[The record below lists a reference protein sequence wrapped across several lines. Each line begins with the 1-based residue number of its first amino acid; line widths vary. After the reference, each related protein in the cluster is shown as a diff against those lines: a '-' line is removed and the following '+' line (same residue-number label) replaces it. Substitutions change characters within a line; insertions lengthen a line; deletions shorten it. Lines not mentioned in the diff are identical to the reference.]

1 MIEGP
6 DGWMMTPEGGLL
18 HVEHRVGVVADLHL
32 GYEWARGSGGDCL
45 PAHSLAETIEGL
57 GSMIGRA
64 AIDRLIV
71 AGDLV
76 ESARP
81 CPRTS
86 ADIRRLTD
94 WLGTKGVTL
103 ILIRGN
109 HDPQKVGNFP
119 LSLEIGGWTISHGHR
134 PVGGTRSIIGHHHPV
149 LRAGGITAPCFV
161 AGPRL
166 IALPAFTKN
175 AAGLPI
181 GSAGMPR
188 GWMADANRCVASL
201 GGEVLDFGPVPDL
214 VRKIGGMVVA

>member
-6 DGWMMTPEGGLL
+6 DGWIMTPEGGLL

-32 GYEWARGSGGDCL
+32 GYEWARGAGGDCL
-45 PAHSLAETIEGL
+45 PAHSLRETIDTL
-57 GSMIGRA
+57 DAMIGRVA
-64 AIDRLIV
+64 VDRLVV

-76 ESARP
+76 ESAKP
-81 CPRTS
+81 CSRTS
-86 ADIRRLTD
+86 ADVRQLSG
-94 WLGTKGVTL
+94 WLKVRGISL
-103 ILIRGN
+103 ILVRGN
-109 HDPQKVGNFP
+109 HDPQRVGNFP
-119 LSLEIGGWTISHGHR
+119 LSLDIGGWTISHGHR
-134 PVGGTRSIIGHHHPV
+134 RVAGERAIIGHHHPV

-188 GWMADANRCVASL
+188 GWSSDDNRCFAAL
-201 GGEVLDFGPVPDL
+201 GGELLDFGPIPEL
-214 VRKIGGMVVA
+214 VRKVGGAAFA